1 MQKNA
6 EIHVFPRFQRFFTLF
21 VPCAK
26 TNSPPTICANQT
38 ENAKYRLKIFQ
49 TVFAVF
55 IAVFLPYPDFCL
67 GLKQIGSQI
76 AIKE

>member
-1 MQKNA
+1 QLKIFWRIFMRQISLTDYFCKG
-6 EIHVFPRFQRFFTLF
+6 L
-21 VPCAK
+21 
-26 TNSPPTICANQT
+26 TICANQAK
-38 ENAKYRLKIFQ
+38 NAKYRLKIFQ